1 MRIKSCCGYQTV
13 FVLLILGIITL
24 FSGCFFPGKNA
35 LKKQEDRAVYDL
47 REKTEPVEVVKI
59 KDYLIVKD
67 DLERIPDIE
76 IIDVQYYQ
84 SIPVKTFFLSL
95 MKGKRNFVVDVADS
109 VKITVPRWS
118 GSFKGLLKAIQLTSG
133 LFYYEISPGSY
144 LVKDTAVCVVRLLYQ
159 GQDEKMKDL
168 LLNTFDVEDVFIDT
182 VSGQVVFNANSR
194 QYLDIVNYF
203 KKMPISFITVD
214 VVILE
219 SQVQN
224 IDKIGIDLTKL
235 KAVIDNTLIPA
246 FNVASDA
253 VGFTVNLITGNIN
266 LTAVIQSIQSF
277 SDTAVLQRSTL
288 CSLSGREIILDVS
301 TKVPYVDTISSSTG
315 STGAAVRGYTFKEE
329 TSGTTL
335 KITAVSDTDIV
346 SILSDIKFQEI
357 TDYLNVGSGADTISR
372 PIVSVRN
379 LKSLLSVVPGSVV
392 KLASFRFV
400 RSEKD
405 KSGLYY
411 WPVTLKG
418 SDVKI
423 FELTVL
429 ARVSVKK
436 YVFE

>member
-1 MRIKSCCGYQTV
+1 
-13 FVLLILGIITL
+13 
-24 FSGCFFPGKNA
+24 
-35 LKKQEDRAVYDL
+35 
-47 REKTEPVEVVKI
+47 
-59 KDYLIVKD
+59 
-67 DLERIPDIE
+67 
-76 IIDVQYYQ
+76 
-84 SIPVKTFFLSL
+84 
-95 MKGKRNFVVDVADS
+95 
-109 VKITVPRWS
+109 
-118 GSFKGLLKAIQLTSG
+118 
-133 LFYYEISPGSY
+133 
-144 LVKDTAVCVVRLLYQ
+144 
-159 GQDEKMKDL
+159 
-168 LLNTFDVEDVFIDT
+168 
-182 VSGQVVFNANSR
+182 
-194 QYLDIVNYF
+194 
-203 KKMPISFITVD
+203 
-214 VVILE
+214 
-219 SQVQN
+219 
-224 IDKIGIDLTKL
+224 L